1 MKKVMIGILI
11 LIPIIVLVVVALVSV
26 IVSVNA
32 HIAVEDLQLLDKNGK
47 QIYDL
52 QIPLDE
58 VSNINIYNYL
68 DAKIYPEKATDK
80 TVEWQIVGDVA
91 YTDVQYEASRNE
103 YLAKRSALTA
113 ELENELAQGSF
124 STAERRDAYDIAR
137 GKYYKDSSLIIAEMA
152 DILLE
157 KVYPAAA
164 FVDENG
170 KEVESNTTGKLIVS
184 SYCKFTV
191 RAQAETVS
199 KTLTVSVVGYDV
211 ERVELS
217 VGEDETTTLGVGE
230 SMRILASYTPIDSI
244 VNHTIWQVE
253 DESVAVIDSNG
264 VITALKEGQ
273 TTVSLRASVYSTENG
288 NTIEYVE
295 GKIDISVEQKGASS
309 RFGENLVTSRKS
321 LTLEEIGVVKE
332 DITSVSGA
340 TVDESGIL
348 TITEN
353 TVVITVKSGAQLT
366 IASCVDGDV
375 TVNNRR
381 FYENGSAYVLA
392 VGENLLDLDLV
403 WKDMFKT
410 DQIENAVWSSSNES
424 VATVNDLGEVKGVS
438 SGVVTITATVGQKS
452 TSITINV
459 QRKLSQIQ
467 LRTSDAS
474 LAIGIA
480 RETVFASERYIN
492 VKASNA
498 KTANYTHVIVQG
510 EPENATAAQ
519 LADFYSAYVFEIVE
533 GGEYASMDTLA
544 HNKVV
549 FNDSLEGKGK
559 QKVVVKVSARYPKYE
574 GMTRFTTET
583 VTLNVVYGV
592 AASNID
598 ELFQATQDQEEYAK
612 AEDNVVNPDGVE
624 IFRHETDDVVYLVKS
639 APYSKNL
646 YAICLEDDCSYVDWI
661 EYDVDE
667 NGNKTVKKNI
677 NYDRCAKFYG
687 DVYGNNHIV
696 SAKTGQLDNYLTRAK
711 WNGITISNIVLRANE
726 IEGDTDSV
734 TAEGA
739 ASFKGYICDIDANA
753 GEYHASIEYGGGITF
768 EYSIFENAQQGM
780 NPFNVDVTYRGC
792 IIRNIGQSGM
802 YYPTRMSDTDEI
814 DEQTGKKIVKP
825 YYSHVNMHNM
835 ICSNTLGTMMSVTH
849 EHFTIKSNSD
859 YRFVDG
865 NYIKNKDLAAANEK
879 YYIENFYNKGI
890 CAAVKQTG
898 FFNAYNWQ
906 DVNNSK
912 FIETGFEAIDG
923 VLATSV
929 GYLINEN
936 SAFDVARYVDGDKTY
951 VHAAFICTGIFSSD
965 GYTVLNAPTYLN
977 LSMEDSRFYKFDS
990 KTLTPEGGSIATT
1003 VAKILKNASITL
1015 YGYTNDAEIM
1025 PSSTYQVNNA
1035 LIEKIHS

>member
-52 QIPLDE
+52 QIPFDE

-273 TTVSLRASVYSTENG
+273 TNVSLRASVYSTENG
-288 NTIEYVE
+288 NAIEYVE

-309 RFGENLVTSRKS
+309 RFGENLVTSRRS
-321 LTLEEIGVVKE
+321 LTLEEIGVVRE
-332 DITSVSGA
+332 DITNVSGA
-340 TVDESGIL
+340 TIDVSGNL
-348 TITEN
+348 TMTEN
-353 TVVITVKSGAQLT
+353 TAVITVKSGAQLT
-366 IASCVDGDV
+366 IASCVDDDV
-375 TVNNRR
+375 TVNNSR
-381 FYENGSAYVLA
+381 FYENGSGYVLS

-403 WKDMFKT
+403 WKDMLKT
-410 DQIENAVWSSSNES
+410 DVIENALWSSSNES
-424 VATVNDLGEVKGVS
+424 VATVNDKGEVKGVS
-438 SGVVTITATVGQKS
+438 SGVVTITATVGHKS

-480 RETVFASERYIN
+480 RETVFASQRYID

-533 GGEYASMDTLA
+533 GGEYASMDTLVA
-544 HNKVV
+544 NKVV

-574 GMTRFTTET
+574 GMTKFTTET
-583 VTLNVVYGV
+583 VTLNAVYGV
-592 AASNID
+592 AVSNID
-598 ELFQATQDQEEYAK
+598 ELLKACDDQKAYAQN
-612 AEDNVVNPDGVE
+612 EGNVKSEVKEVWRNE
-624 IFRHETDDVVYLVKS
+624 AYDVVYIVENTSL
-639 APYSKNL
+639 SKQT
-646 YAICLEDDCSYVDWI
+646 YAICLDDDCRFKE
-661 EYDVDE
+661 EYDDE
-667 NGNKTVKKNI
+667 GKIKATI
-677 NYDRCAKFYG
+677 NYYDCIWLYG
-687 DVYGNNHIV
+687 DLYGNNHKI
-696 SAKTGQLDNYLTRAK
+696 SASQGQSVNNYMVQIGQ
-711 WNGITISNIVLRANE
+711 NGIKISNVILRATE
-726 IEGDTDSV
+726 IEGKDEVSNAEDT
-734 TAEGA
+734 TAFTGHVMRVGDEW
-739 ASFKGYICDIDANA
+739 FRY
-753 GEYHASIEYGGGITF
+753 GEENGGGITI
-768 EYSIFENAQQGM
+768 EYSIIENGKQGV
-780 NPFNVDVTYRGC
+780 NVFNSDVSFTGC
-792 IIRNIGQSGM
+792 IVRNITQAAF
-802 YYPTRMSDTDEI
+802 YVPIRMNDTDDI
-814 DEQTGKKIVKP
+814 DPTTQKKIVKP
-825 YYSHVNMHNM
+825 CYSHVNLHN
-835 ICSNTLGTMMSVTH
+835 IISSNTLGSLMSVAY
-849 EHFTIKSNSD
+849 EHYTMKSGTR

-865 NYIKNKDLAAANEK
+865 SKNNDDGALEKANET
-879 YYIENFYNKGI
+879 YFIQHFYNAGI
-890 CAAVKQTG
+890 NAVVRQTG
-898 FFNAYNWQ
+898 FFMAYNWQ
-906 DVNNSK
+906 DIDNAK
-912 FIETGFEAIDG
+912 LIQTGNEGIDT
-923 VLATSV
+923 VLTRYFGQLV
-929 GYLINEN
+929 RNCPQFD
-936 SAFDVARYVDGDKTY
+936 AFRYVDTNAEKDY
-951 VHAAFICTGIFSSD
+951 LHLAFIVSGVDVQKGIID
-965 GYTVLNAPTYLN
+965 APTYLDLRMEEEMINCVDLKDVDMSASGMPQFLQDLVDN
-977 LSMEDSRFYKFDS
+977 LS
-990 KTLTPEGGSIATT
+990 
-1003 VAKILKNASITL
+1003 LKV
-1015 YGYTNDAEIM
+1015 YGYANTAAIT